1 MKKMKIKSNSS
12 KSKKRKIIDTI
23 AILGLSCIVI
33 VSLFGFMTL
42 NAILKESEPFK
53 ESLLQGDQATVLYA
67 KNSEGEDEVFHQLSS
82 GDGIVKILLITNYL
96 KLSLMLS

>member
-12 KSKKRKIIDTI
+12 KSRKRKIIDTI

-42 NAILKESEPFK
+42 NVILKESEPFK

-67 KNSEGEDEVFHQLSS
+67 KTLK
-82 GDGIVKILLITNYL
+82 VKMKYSINYQVEMEFVKTLLITNYL
-96 KLSLMLS
+96 KLSSMLS